1 MDAKTE
7 DFAYVFI
14 LERGILIIEPMP
26 KRIKVMRIIARMNVG
41 GPAVQI
47 TGLMKS
53 INGIEFEQ
61 RLYTGF
67 CDVNESDYLEEVAP
81 EISVYRI
88 KGLGRSIN
96 LLSDFRALA
105 QLVHEIRRFKPD
117 IIHTHTAKA
126 GVLGRL
132 ASIIS
137 MRKSQRVH
145 TFHGHLLYGY
155 FGKTKTYLVIKVE
168 KFLSK
173 FTHVLLAVGTKV
185 RDELI
190 QVGIGNETNFELMP
204 PGLAIKELPEKK
216 AAREKLGIKSE
227 KLHGVFIGRVT
238 QVKRPDR
245 FLELVREVTNR
256 GIEIDFLIAGDGN
269 LLETCKDQ
277 IDAEGLPVKLLG
289 WQTDIELVLAA
300 SDIVILTS
308 DNEGTPLSLIQAGM
322 AGIPVLATGV
332 GSVLDVVIS
341 NVTGIVTTID
351 VIEMADNLEKLVS
364 NPNFREELGINA
376 IRFTKSNFG
385 IDRLTRD
392 HEVLYRKLIANQANF

>member
-1 MDAKTE
+1 M
-7 DFAYVFI
+7 
-14 LERGILIIEPMP
+14 IEPNA

-41 GPAVQI
+41 GPAIQI

-53 INGIEFEQ
+53 LNGIEFEQ
-61 RLYTGF
+61 RLYTGY
-67 CDVNESDYLEEVAP
+67 CDVNESDYLEKVAAEV
-81 EISVYRI
+81 SVNRI
-88 KGLGRSIN
+88 NGLGRSIN
-96 LLSDFRALA
+96 LLSDFKALA
-105 QLVHEIRRFKPD
+105 RLIQEIRSFKPD

-137 MRKSQRVH
+137 MHKSQRVH
-145 TFHGHLLYGY
+145 TYHGHLLYGY
-155 FGKTKTYLVIKVE
+155 FGKTKTNLVIIIE
-168 KFLSK
+168 KFLSR

-185 RDELI
+185 REELL

-204 PGLAIKELPEKK
+204 PGLDIQKLPEKK
-216 AAREKLGIKSE
+216 IAKEKLEIQSD
-227 KLHGVFIGRVT
+227 KLQALFVGRVT

-245 FLELVREVTNR
+245 FLELVREARHR
-256 GIEIDFLIAGDGN
+256 GLEIDFLMAGDGN
-269 LLETCKDQ
+269 LLETCRSQ
-277 IDAEGLPVKLLG
+277 IESEGLPVKLLG

-322 AGIPVLATGV
+322 AGLPVLTTDV

-351 VIEMADNLEKLVS
+351 VIEMANNLEKLILD
-364 NPNFREELGINA
+364 PNLRVELGINA
-376 IRFTKSNFG
+376 MNFTKSNFS
-385 IDRLTRD
+385 IDRLTKD